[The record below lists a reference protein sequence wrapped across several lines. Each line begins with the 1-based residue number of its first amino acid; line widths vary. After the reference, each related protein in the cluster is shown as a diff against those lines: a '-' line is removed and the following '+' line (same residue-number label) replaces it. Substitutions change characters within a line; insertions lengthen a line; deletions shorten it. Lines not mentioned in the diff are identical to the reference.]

1 MQGLML
7 FSKII
12 NRPLYLLTFVLVT
25 LGCQRDPGTSQAAVL
40 IDKSWTVNGVARARI
55 LQEAIEI
62 SKLDFD
68 SLGTAKA
75 TYFLGFH
82 YQTRKDYHKA
92 DSLFRLSSML
102 SERINDLE
110 TQISS
115 LNNLGQVLTFTRN
128 LQEAELYL
136 DQALVLSEN
145 QGFASLRGFVN
156 FSRGI
161 LFDKSSQI
169 QKSIDE
175 FKLALA
181 SFRIFENYDSKIRTL
196 NYLGIQ
202 HAQLG
207 LFELSSDYYLQM
219 ASEAL
224 KHADSSRYISSLY
237 QSGINLIENGD
248 YRQAIRQSQKAL
260 LLVKNSKDQAKHAR
274 VLNNMGN
281 AYSGLY
287 KQEKYSGYLD
297 SALFYIKA
305 SLQIKTEIG
314 DVTGRAY
321 SLYYWAQLI
330 SDVDPG
336 LAKKYLLEAFSI
348 WEKNKNWARLSEVSL
363 ELARNFSASPS
374 LSLKYLKLSDSLS
387 FGNKNIRHKIA
398 ILDLRAQLDERGG
411 NFKRQVRSLL
421 EKDSLQRELNLFE
434 KQKSIAATSVR
445 LRNVELKN
453 ENFLLQQETEY
464 QKDLSESRQ
473 KVIIVL
479 VLAFFA
485 MATFLLIIRQQK
497 KSLSRLNLRLKAV
510 RDTILHSQ
518 ANSINLVSSLL
529 RWQQRASNKELEK
542 KVLSEVNS
550 QIVALGGL
558 TRLLYEK
565 QLDQESGREYVNLR
579 SYLSEIIDETILSV
593 KSSYFEKDIVIADVQ
608 LNSKKSLPLALIVNE
623 LILNF
628 LKHAVPRGA
637 NFLFIHAEVEN
648 ELINLSYK
656 DNGPGLSSQQADDRQ
671 GFGTQMME
679 SLVSDIQG
687 EINRFFDNGLT
698 VKIKVPI

>member
-1 MQGLML
+1 ML
-7 FSKII
+7 FSKTTFK
-12 NRPLYLLTFVLVT
+12 PLYLFIFVLVT
-25 LGCQRDPGTSQAAVL
+25 LGCQREPDASQAAVL
-40 IDKSWTVNGVARARI
+40 IDKSWTVNEADRARI
-55 LQEAIEI
+55 LKEAIEI
-62 SKLDFD
+62 SKLDID
-68 SLGTAKA
+68 SLGMAKA

-82 YQTRKDYHKA
+82 YQTRKDYYKA

-110 TQISS
+110 THISS

-128 LQEAELYL
+128 LPEAEQYL

-145 QGFASLRGFVN
+145 QRFARLRGFVN

-181 SFRIFENYDSKIRTL
+181 SFRFFENYNSKIQTL

-207 LFELSSDYYLQM
+207 LYELSSNYYLQM

-224 KHADSSRYISSLY
+224 QQADSSRYISSLY

-260 LLVKNSKDQAKHAR
+260 LLVKNSNDLAKHAR
-274 VLNNMGN
+274 VLNNIGN

-287 KQEKYSGYLD
+287 KKEKHADYLD
-297 SALFYIKA
+297 SALLYIKA

-330 SDVDPG
+330 SDVDPD
-336 LAKKYLLEAFSI
+336 LAEKYLLEAFSI

-363 ELARNFSASPS
+363 ELARHFLTSPS
-374 LSLKYLKLSDSLS
+374 VSLNYLKLSDSLS
-387 FGNKNIRHKIA
+387 FENENIRHKIS
-398 ILDLRAQLDERGG
+398 ILDLRAKLDERGG
-411 NFKRQVRSLL
+411 NFKRQVKTLL

-453 ENFLLQQETEY
+453 ENNLLQQETDY
-464 QKDLSESRQ
+464 QKHLNESRQ

-529 RWQQRASNKELEK
+529 RWQQRASNRELEK